1 MFDKSPLRFGQ
12 RHIVPRGRRPEDRP
26 KATWANPVRG
36 TKRETHTST
45 NSIISPRLA
54 GCCLNIEFVMTR
66 TTIVFAVFC
75 LSVTSV
81 AAQDTDSEHA
91 RKTLEIYERIIE
103 VETSKNLG
111 NVPEVAN
118 YLADQLIAAGFP
130 KEDIE
135 VLPVGETAALIA
147 RYRGSGSSGKPPILL
162 LGHMDVVEA
171 RPEDWERPPF
181 VLTRDDTYFYARGTI
196 DNKFGVAQLTSTFI
210 RLMKEGFVPN
220 RDLMIVFS
228 GDEEST
234 MTSTRVLA
242 YEREDLAEAEFALN
256 SDAGGGDLAAD
267 GKALVYL
274 IQAAEKTYVTWEIT
288 VRNPGGHSSRP
299 RPDNAILDL
308 ANAIVKIQAHRFP
321 VRWNDMTLE
330 FFEETGHQL
339 GGELGDAMLRF
350 ARDPEDRSAADR
362 LAIESSYVGTTR
374 TTCVVTM
381 LRAGHAENAL
391 PQSATATVNCRVF
404 PGVPT
409 AEVEKTLR
417 QVVGNDEIEF
427 EVIYTPTESPVSELR
442 EDVRAA
448 ISEAVHPRYPEIRL
462 LPYMES
468 GGTDGMHFRRAGV
481 PTWAASGIFMNPN
494 EMFAHGLNERVP
506 IKAFYDALEHWS
518 TIIREL
524 AGD

>member
-1 MFDKSPLRFGQ
+1 MMRI
-12 RHIVPRGRRPEDRP
+12 IV
-26 KATWANPVRG
+26 TFLVVFLW
-36 TKRETHTST
+36 ST
-45 NSIISPRLA
+45 L
-54 GCCLNIEFVMTR
+54 L
-66 TTIVFAVFC
+66 
-75 LSVTSV
+75 
-81 AAQDTDSEHA
+81 AAQDVDSEHA
-91 RKTLEIYERIIE
+91 RKTLEIFERIIE

-118 YLADQLIAAGFP
+118 YLAGELVAAGFP
-130 KEDIE
+130 KDDVEI
-135 VLPVGETAALIA
+135 LPVGETVALIA
-147 RYRGSGSSGKPPILL
+147 RYRGNGSSGKQPILL

-181 VLTRDDTYFYARGTI
+181 ELTRDDTYFYARGTV

-220 RDLMIVFS
+220 RDLIIVFS

-234 MTSTRVLA
+234 MISTRKLA
-242 YEREDLAEAEFALN
+242 YEREDLVSAEFALN
-256 SDAGGGDLAAD
+256 SDAGGGDLNSD

-274 IQAAEKTYVTWEIT
+274 IQAAEKTYITWELT
-288 VRNPGGHSSRP
+288 VNNPGGHSSRP

-330 FFEETGHQL
+330 FFDVTGHQM
-339 GGELGDAMLRF
+339 GGELGDAMIRF
-350 ARDPEDRSAADR
+350 ANDPTDESASDR

-381 LRAGHAENAL
+381 LRGGHAENAL
-391 PQSATATVNCRVF
+391 PQSATATVNCRIF
-404 PGVPT
+404 PGVPAAEIQKT
-409 AEVEKTLR
+409 LMQIISNDEVEFE
-417 QVVGNDEIEF
+417 EI
-427 EVIYTPTESPVSELR
+427 YSPTESPVSELR

-448 ISEAVHPRYPEIRL
+448 ISESVHARYPEIRL
-462 LPYMES
+462 IPYMES

-481 PTWAASGIFMNPN
+481 PTWGASGIFMNPD

-506 IKAFYDALEHWS
+506 IKAFYDALDHWS
-518 TIIREL
+518 TIIKEL